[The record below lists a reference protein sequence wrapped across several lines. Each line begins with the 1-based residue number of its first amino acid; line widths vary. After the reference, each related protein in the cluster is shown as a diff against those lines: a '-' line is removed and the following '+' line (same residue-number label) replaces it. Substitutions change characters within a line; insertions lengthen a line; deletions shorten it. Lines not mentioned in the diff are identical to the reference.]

1 MFIVSEFEEVVKVQ
15 PSHLEDD
22 QVSRTII
29 YLNSMLAN
37 KVVMNVGLCLSLFD
51 ILEIGDPIIYPG
63 EGAYFSKVRFRFVV
77 FRPFI
82 EEILIGKVKSSGAEG
97 AILSTG
103 FFDDIFVPAA
113 NMQNPS
119 RFDVK
124 DKVWVWEYDNCG
136 ETVDLHMDIGE
147 TVRFRVVS
155 EQFIDT
161 HPGVDSGLLDAGE
174 IVTSKSKSP
183 YSIIG
188 TVREPGLGVVGWWTD
203 L

>member
-15 PSHLEDD
+15 PTHLEDD
-22 QVSRTII
+22 QVSRIVI
-29 YLNSMLAN
+29 HLNSMLAN

-51 ILEIGDPIIYPG
+51 ILEIGDSIIYPS
-63 EGAYFSKVRFRFVV
+63 EGAYFSKVRFRFIV
-77 FRPFI
+77 FRPFV
-82 EEILIGKVKSSGAEG
+82 EEILIGKVKSSSSDGAV
-97 AILSTG
+97 LTTG
-103 FFDDIFVPAA
+103 FFEDIFVPAA

-136 ETVDLHMDIGE
+136 DTVELHMDIGE

-161 HPGVDSGLLDAGE
+161 HPGVDSGLLDTGE
-174 IVTSKSKSP
+174 IATSKSKSP
-183 YSIIG
+183 YSIVG
-188 TVREPGLGVVGWWTD
+188 TVREPGLGVIGWWTD